1 MLHHG
6 VDAVEAK
13 ARAIE
18 LLHKVRIDQPETRI
32 FDYPHQCSVGM
43 CQRIMIAMTLSMEPS
58 LLIADEPTASLDVT
72 TQKQILKLL
81 HELKDELSMSM
92 ILISHDLGVVAE
104 HCDHVVE
111 ETATPHIWWVTNR
124 ISHSLQHIDDFRNNP
139 RDQSSYHRTDHF
151 NRFKERIF

>member
-1 MLHHG
+1 M
-6 VDAVEAK
+6 
-13 ARAIE
+13 
-18 LLHKVRIDQPETRI
+18 HKVRIDQPEKRI
-32 FDYPHQCSVGM
+32 FDYPHQFSLGM

-104 HCDHVVE
+104 HCDHVVVMYLGTIVE
-111 ETATPHIWWVTNR
+111 QGSPEHIFTNP
-124 ISHSLQHIDDFRNNP
+124 QHEYTKKLIDAIPKIHFR
-139 RDQSSYHRTDHF
+139 SA
-151 NRFKERIF
+151 I